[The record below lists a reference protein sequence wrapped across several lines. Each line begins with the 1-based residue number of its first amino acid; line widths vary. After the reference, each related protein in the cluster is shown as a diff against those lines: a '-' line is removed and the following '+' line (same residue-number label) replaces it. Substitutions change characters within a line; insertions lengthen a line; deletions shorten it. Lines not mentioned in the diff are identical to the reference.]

1 MVNNCI
7 LVVDD
12 EIRMRKLIKDFLVAK
27 GYSILEAEDGE
38 KALEAFEENKNKIN
52 LVLLDVMMPKLDG
65 WSVLRQIRQE
75 SKVPII
81 MLTARGEEQDE
92 LFGFE
97 LGVDEYISKPFSP
110 KILVARVEAILKR
123 TAPDSKEVK
132 DYGGVEIDKEGR
144 TVKVDGK
151 LIELSL
157 REYELLTYLVENKDI
172 ALSRD
177 KILNNVWN
185 YDYYGDSRTIDSHIK
200 KIRHKLIIIFL
211 ILVNNF
217 VLGRFYLYSK
227 RQTLKS
233 VYRTVNDYYNND
245 KSENF
250 EEKLEQI
257 AIQNNFD
264 ILIRNN
270 ENVNIYT
277 SNKDF
282 YSTFGQ
288 MNEMTSRF
296 NIGVGELIEQS
307 DNFVIKKI
315 KDSKNGITYILLS
328 STLDNGY
335 LLYIRIPISSIQES
349 VKISNNFLYL
359 MAGFAILI
367 AAVIVSYVSRKF
379 TDPILELNDIAKKM
393 SNLDFSHKYRIKD
406 VDDEIN
412 NLGRSINVMS
422 DKLERTINQLR
433 NSNIELEKDIEE
445 KSKIDEMRKSFIS
458 DVSHE
463 LKTPIALIQGYS
475 EGLLENVNTD
485 EESRKFYAEVIL
497 DETNKM
503 DKLVKQL
510 LELMK
515 LEYGKRQFNDKK
527 FNIVEVEKEVVR
539 KSKVMLEE
547 KKVKIEFNLSEE
559 INVFADDFYIEQVI
573 SNYITNAIKHVKE
586 IDGKKVISIVN
597 EVNIEK
603 NKVRVKIFNTGENIA
618 EEHINRI
625 WNRFYKVDE
634 SRNRTDGGTGIGLSF
649 VKAIMN
655 NYGNRYGVTNKD
667 DGVEFYFDLDLIV

>member
-1 MVNNCI
+1 MSKKQNPLKSVRVKLFMTMSLVI
-7 LVVDD
+7 L
-12 EIRMRKLIKDFLVAK
+12 
-27 GYSILEAEDGE
+27 
-38 KALEAFEENKNKIN
+38 
-52 LVLLDVMMPKLDG
+52 
-65 WSVLRQIRQE
+65 
-75 SKVPII
+75 
-81 MLTARGEEQDE
+81 
-92 LFGFE
+92 
-97 LGVDEYISKPFSP
+97 
-110 KILVARVEAILKR
+110 
-123 TAPDSKEVK
+123 
-132 DYGGVEIDKEGR
+132 
-144 TVKVDGK
+144 
-151 LIELSL
+151 
-157 REYELLTYLVENKDI
+157 
-172 ALSRD
+172 
-177 KILNNVWN
+177 
-185 YDYYGDSRTIDSHIK
+185 
-200 KIRHKLIIIFL
+200 LIIIFL

>member
-1 MVNNCI
+1 M
-7 LVVDD
+7 
-12 EIRMRKLIKDFLVAK
+12 
-27 GYSILEAEDGE
+27 
-38 KALEAFEENKNKIN
+38 
-52 LVLLDVMMPKLDG
+52 
-65 WSVLRQIRQE
+65 
-75 SKVPII
+75 
-81 MLTARGEEQDE
+81 T
-92 LFGFE
+92 
-97 LGVDEYISKPFSP
+97 
-110 KILVARVEAILKR
+110 
-123 TAPDSKEVK
+123 
-132 DYGGVEIDKEGR
+132 
-144 TVKVDGK
+144 
-151 LIELSL
+151 LSL
-157 REYELLTYLVENKDI
+157 V
-172 ALSRD
+172 
-177 KILNNVWN
+177 IL
-185 YDYYGDSRTIDSHIK
+185 
-200 KIRHKLIIIFL
+200 LIIIFL

-586 IDGKKVISIVN
+586 IDGKKVIRIVN

>member
-1 MVNNCI
+1 MSKKQNPLKSVR
-7 LVVDD
+7 V
-12 EIRMRKLIKDFLVAK
+12 KLF
-27 GYSILEAEDGE
+27 
-38 KALEAFEENKNKIN
+38 
-52 LVLLDVMMPKLDG
+52 M
-65 WSVLRQIRQE
+65 
-75 SKVPII
+75 
-81 MLTARGEEQDE
+81 T
-92 LFGFE
+92 
-97 LGVDEYISKPFSP
+97 
-110 KILVARVEAILKR
+110 
-123 TAPDSKEVK
+123 
-132 DYGGVEIDKEGR
+132 
-144 TVKVDGK
+144 
-151 LIELSL
+151 LSL
-157 REYELLTYLVENKDI
+157 V
-172 ALSRD
+172 
-177 KILNNVWN
+177 IL
-185 YDYYGDSRTIDSHIK
+185 
-200 KIRHKLIIIFL
+200 LIIIFL

-475 EGLLENVNTD
+475 EGLFENVNTD

-655 NYGNRYGVTNKD
+655 NYGNRYGVTNKE